1 MFSVPWGVKDGGD
14 QMQLSVFEAG
24 MLVCFGIS
32 WPISIIKSLRT
43 KVVQGKSPIFMT
55 VVALGYVSGMIHK
68 IVYSFDQVFL
78 LYVFNFV
85 MVTIDLG
92 LYWKY
97 RKRSLS

>member
-1 MFSVPWGVKDGGD
+1 M
-14 QMQLSVFEAG
+14 SVFEAG

>member
-1 MFSVPWGVKDGGD
+1 
-14 QMQLSVFEAG
+14 
-24 MLVCFGIS
+24 LVCFGIS

>member
-1 MFSVPWGVKDGGD
+1 
-14 QMQLSVFEAG
+14 MQLSVFEAG